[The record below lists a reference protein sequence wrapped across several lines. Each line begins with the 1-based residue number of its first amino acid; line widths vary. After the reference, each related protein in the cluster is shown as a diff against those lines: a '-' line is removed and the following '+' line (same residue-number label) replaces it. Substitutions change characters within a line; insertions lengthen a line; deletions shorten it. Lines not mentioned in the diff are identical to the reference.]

1 MIKIGYN
8 IFLVSL
14 FFFTSCSLKFIPLS
28 RDEKA
33 KSIELIS
40 KASSQITQIKA
51 SIDIR
56 ATGFLGH
63 FFHEQADIIVQEPQN
78 LLFFVKSFIGPP
90 SVIVASNDSFVTM
103 YDFSLNGENNYTSI
117 DYNKNTFFTF
127 FETKIYPKILI
138 ELMLNKVLLSGVE
151 NLEIYR
157 NKNSYKITGTREQNW
172 QIYFYFDE
180 NKRYITEI
188 NWHNQELD
196 LQYTATYKNFT
207 NINGIYFPKEMVFSI
222 KDKSRETNFKFL
234 INEVVLNGAN
244 EDKEIFY
251 LKPPK

>member
-1 MIKIGYN
+1 MHKLRYY
-8 IFLVSL
+8 FLLVSL
-14 FFFTSCSLKFIPLS
+14 AFLMSCSQKFIALS
-28 RDEKA
+28 RDEQANTIEQINKA
-33 KSIELIS
+33 N
-40 KASSQITQIKA
+40 SQITQLKA

-103 YDFSLNGENNYTSI
+103 YDFSLSGENNYTSI
-117 DYNKNTFFTF
+117 DYNKNTFFTL

-138 ELMLNKVLLSGVE
+138 ELMLNKVLLSGIQ
-151 NLEIYR
+151 NLQTYKD
-157 NKNSYKITGTREQNW
+157 KNLYKITGTREQAW
-172 QIYFYFDE
+172 QISFYFDE
-180 NKRYITEI
+180 HTQHITAI
-188 NWHNQELD
+188 NWNNQALE
-196 LQYTATYKNFT
+196 LQYNATYKNFT

-234 INEVVLNGAN
+234 INEVLLNGAH